1 MLLPLLLLIVLAL
14 LLINEVVH
22 GHDRLLAE
30 DLGLIL
36 VVLTLLVLSTDR
48 LTSGRPLARLGRA
61 CLLLLHG
68 LRLLCTLLLLALNCL
83 ILLLLLLLS
92 KSLSILSSGC
102 RCCCFGSRLEL
113 LGSGGPHVDH
123 LHCLADVELGLHDG
137 RVLIHHVIHRL
148 AILVAALLA
157 RLLIVALLSFG
168 LLWLIYKYGITNRV
182 RHHSSHF
189 NSIG

>member
-1 MLLPLLLLIVLAL
+1 M
-14 LLINEVVH
+14 H

-30 DLGLIL
+30 DLGLVL

-48 LTSGRPLARLGRA
+48 LTCGRPLARLGRSW
-61 CLLLLHG
+61 LLLHG
-68 LRLLCTLLLLALNCL
+68 LRLLSTLLLLTLNCL

-102 RCCCFGSRLEL
+102 RCCCLGSRLEL
-113 LGSGGPHVDH
+113 LGSGGTHVDH

-137 RVLIHHVIHRL
+137 RVLIHHVIHGL
-148 AILVAALLA
+148 AILVATLLA

>member
-1 MLLPLLLLIVLAL
+1 M
-14 LLINEVVH
+14 H

-48 LTSGRPLARLGRA
+48 LASGRPLARLGRA
-61 CLLLLHG
+61 CLLLHG

-102 RCCCFGSRLEL
+102 RCCCFGPRLEL

-123 LHCLADVELGLHDG
+123 LHCLADVEFGLHDG

-148 AILVAALLA
+148 AILVAALCA
-157 RLLIVALLSFG
+157 WLLIVALLSFS

-182 RHHSSHF
+182 RHHSLHI
-189 NSIG
+189 NCIG